1 MAADASI
8 LQMLAWGDQGWS
20 RPLLFGLGVTIACAS
35 LGYVLGVAL
44 GFAIALAKLGNN
56 RWIASAANLYTTVVR
71 GVPPLLVIFLL
82 FFGTN
87 GALMWVA
94 RGFGYTGYIEIDAF
108 TVGVMA
114 VTLVSASY
122 SSEVF
127 RGAHGTIPAGQ
138 FEAFAALGLRPF
150 LGLCLVIM
158 PQMFRQALPGLGN
171 VWIMAIKETTLLSV
185 ISVAELMR
193 VVGLAGRTT
202 GQPFVF
208 YGAAAVIY
216 FVLVAVSSRVFIAVE
231 NRMRW
236 G

>member
-1 MAADASI
+1 MAGDASLLEI
-8 LQMLAWGDQGWS
+8 LAWGDQGWS
-20 RPLLFGLGVTIACAS
+20 RPLLVGLGVTVACAS
-35 LGYVLGVAL
+35 LGYILGIAL
-44 GFAIALAKLGNN
+44 GFGLALAKLGRN
-56 RWIASAANLYTTVVR
+56 RWIAAAANVYTTVVR

-87 GALMWVA
+87 GALMWIA
-94 RGFGYTGYIEIDAF
+94 RGFGYTGYIEVDAF

-127 RGAHGTIPAGQ
+127 RGAYATIPEGQ

-150 LGLCLVIM
+150 TGLCLVIM
-158 PQMFRQALPGLGN
+158 PQMFRLALPGLGN

-185 ISVAELMR
+185 ISLAELMR

-216 FVLVAVSSRVFIAVE
+216 LVLVAVSSRAFVAAE

>member
-1 MAADASI
+1 MAGDASLFEI
-8 LQMLAWGDQGWS
+8 MAWGDQGWS
-20 RPLLFGLGVTIACAS
+20 RPLLVGLGVTVACAS
-35 LGYVLGVAL
+35 LGYILGVAFGL
-44 GFAIALAKLGNN
+44 AIALAKLGGN
-56 RWIASAANLYTTVVR
+56 RWVVAAANVYTTVVR

-94 RGFGYTGYIEIDAF
+94 RGFGYTGYIEVDAF

-127 RGAHGTIPAGQ
+127 RGAHATIPGGQ
-138 FEAFAALGLRPF
+138 FEAFAALGLRP
-150 LGLCLVIM
+150 LAGLWLVIM
-158 PQMFRQALPGLGN
+158 PQMVRYALPGLGN

-185 ISVAELMR
+185 ISLAELMR

-216 FVLVAVSSRVFIAVE
+216 LVLVAVSSRAFAIVE
-231 NRMRW
+231 SRMRW

>member
-1 MAADASI
+1 MAGEASLLEI
-8 LQMLAWGDQGWS
+8 LAWGDQGWS
-20 RPLLFGLGVTIACAS
+20 RPLLVGLGVTVACAS
-35 LGYVLGVAL
+35 LGYVLGVGL
-44 GFAIALAKLGNN
+44 GFALALAKLGRN
-56 RWIASAANLYTTVVR
+56 RWVAAAANAYTTVVR

-87 GALMWVA
+87 GALMWIA
-94 RGFGYTGYIEIDAF
+94 GGFGYNGYIEVDAF

-127 RGAHGTIPAGQ
+127 RGAHATIPGGQ
-138 FEAFAALGLRPF
+138 FEAFAALGLRS
-150 LGLCLVIM
+150 LAGLCLVIM
-158 PQMFRQALPGLGN
+158 PQMFRYALPGLGN

-185 ISVAELMR
+185 ISLAELMR

-202 GQPFVF
+202 GQPFFF
-208 YGAAAVIY
+208 YGVAAVVY
-216 FVLVAVSSRVFIAVE
+216 LVLVAASSRAFVAAE
-231 NRMRW
+231 RRMRW